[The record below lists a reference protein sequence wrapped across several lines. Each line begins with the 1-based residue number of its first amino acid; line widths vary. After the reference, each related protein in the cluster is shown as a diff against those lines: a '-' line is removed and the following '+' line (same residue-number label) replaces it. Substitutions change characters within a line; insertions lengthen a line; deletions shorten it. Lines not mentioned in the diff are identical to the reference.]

1 MNDDI
6 MDLGVKSDVE
16 AALALVEVGGRD
28 LIDIGCGLGRNARDL
43 HAAGGRVIGVEP
55 DPIQAAR
62 NREAQTSEGLVF
74 VEGRAEALPGG
85 DGEADGVFFF
95 RSLHHVPIASM
106 EAALAAAARK
116 LKRDGF
122 LIVVEPS
129 VEGTHFPVMR
139 PFHDETRM
147 RAEAQ
152 RALDLYAAPAFRS
165 RERFSFV
172 QYPRYHD
179 FDAFVARV
187 MGQTFNDIPRERV
200 ETDEVR
206 QRFAAGRT
214 EAGDYVFMQPMRL
227 DLFREPIAAQR

>member
-1 MNDDI
+1 

-16 AALALVEVGGRD
+16 AARALVEVAGRVF
-28 LIDIGCGLGRNARDL
+28 IDIGCGLGRNAREL
-43 HAAGGRVIGVEP
+43 HAAGARVIGVEP
-55 DPIQAAR
+55 DPTQAAR
-62 NREAQTSEGLVF
+62 NREAETSEGLMF
-74 VEGRAEALPGG
+74 VEGRAEALPSDDGG
-85 DGEADGVFFF
+85 ADGVFFF
-95 RSLHHVPIASM
+95 RSLHHVPIESM

-122 LIVVEPS
+122 LMVVEPS

-139 PFHDETRM
+139 PFHDETFV

-152 RALDLYAAPAFRS
+152 RALDLYAAPAFRR

-172 QYPRYHD
+172 QYPRYKD

-200 ETDEVR
+200 ETEEVR
-206 QRFAAGRT
+206 GRFAEGRT
-214 EAGDYVFMQPMRL
+214 EAGDYVFVQPMQL
-227 DLFREPIAAQR
+227 DLFHEPIGA